1 MHSSQRKGTS
11 VPTQC
16 FGRAP
21 SDVAPSTCILHSDV
35 IRGMDSNSSGS
46 TLKNVVLLDG
56 GVDPAPFINW
66 YGSCGMSLL
75 IHEIITLRVSIMKP

>member
-11 VPTQC
+11 V

-56 GVDPAPFINW
+56 GVDPVPVVNW
-66 YGSCGMSLL
+66 YRSCGMSLL
-75 IHEIITLRVSIMKP
+75 HEIKTLRVSIMKP